1 MAKPKLALIPA
12 SQGSELFSV
21 LPSSGVG
28 DFDFSR
34 SGRATRINSQGLI
47 EEVANGQS
55 RLNYP
60 MIDGKVVGCPHHILE
75 PQSTNRQ
82 SYSEDLISGF
92 SNGATSVSSN
102 VIISPDG
109 TLNADKLVES
119 NTNARH
125 ELYGATISFS
135 GTTSVSFF
143 AKASERRYISVFIGG
158 NPAVG
163 GATFDV
169 EDGVVSL
176 MSGGT
181 DASIVNYGNGWY
193 RCSLTSTNAGSYQV
207 YYCLRTNASAVDVQ
221 TYQGDGTSG
230 MYLWGFQTE
239 VGQSY
244 PTSYIKSNSGS
255 TTTRSAETAN
265 GSGDAATFNDSEG
278 VLMMEGSIL
287 DFSTTD
293 SWISISENSNIN
305 NNQFNLRFISNSNL
319 IQAVSRA
326 NGLGQDVVLQHTLND
341 KTEVNKISIKYKLND
356 WGLWVNGFE
365 VDTETSSNAFT
376 PNSLDVLDFDRGNNS
391 KSLYGK
397 TKQLQYYNSA
407 LTDSEL
413 EKISSWTSFT
423 DMAQGQLYTIE

>member
-1 MAKPKLALIPA
+1 MAKPKLALIPCT
-12 SQGSELFSV
+12 QGYFYSSV
-21 LPSSGVG
+21 LPSDGSG
-28 DFDFSR
+28 DFRGGR
-34 SGRATRINSQGLI
+34 SGKATRINSQGLI
-47 EEVANGQS
+47 EEVDDGVS

-109 TLNADKLVES
+109 ALNADKLVES

-244 PTSYIKSNSGS
+244 PTSYIPTNGESGGV
-255 TTTRSAETAN
+255 TRSAETATD
-265 GSGDAATFNDSEG
+265 SGDASTFNDSEG
-278 VLMMEGSIL
+278 VLMAEISALADDLTLRQISLSDGTTSNQLVIYYGSVSDKIFYYL
-287 DFSTTD
+287 SVGGVAQVND
-293 SWISISENSNIN
+293 SVIIN
-305 NNQFNLRFISNSNL
+305 DIASF
-319 IQAVSRA
+319 
-326 NGLGQDVVLQHTLND
+326 
-341 KTEVNKISIKYKLND
+341 NKIAFKYKQNDFQLWINGINVLSDLSGNTYPTSTLSQLN
-356 WGLWVNGFE
+356 LTNGQGTGDYF
-365 VDTETSSNAFT
+365 
-376 PNSLDVLDFDRGNNS
+376 
-391 KSLYGK
+391 YGK

-413 EKISSWTSFT
+413 EQLTSWTSFT
-423 DMAQGQLYTIE
+423 DMAEGQLYTIE

>member
-1 MAKPKLALIPA
+1 MAKPKLALIPCT
-12 SQGSELFSV
+12 QGYFYSSV
-21 LPSSGVG
+21 LPSDGSG
-28 DFDFSR
+28 DFRGGR
-34 SGRATRINSQGLI
+34 SGKATRINSQGLI
-47 EEVANGQS
+47 EEVGDGVS

-109 TLNADKLVES
+109 ALNADKLVES

-244 PTSYIKSNSGS
+244 PTSYIPTNGESGGV
-255 TTTRSAETAN
+255 TRSAETAN

-278 VLMMEGSIL
+278 VLMAEISALAEDSGLSRRITISDGSTNNRLSIELDETEGLIKVFFTGNGTLNQLAKNISDVYTPFKILASYELNSLKLYINGYKRTEDTSIVL
-287 DFSTTD
+287 P
-293 SWISISENSNIN
+293 
-305 NNQFNLRFISNSNL
+305 
-319 IQAVSRA
+319 
-326 NGLGQDVVLQHTLND
+326 NGLDDLSFDSGT
-341 KTEVNKISIKYKLND
+341 
-356 WGLWVNGFE
+356 G
-365 VDTETSSNAFT
+365 SSNF
-376 PNSLDVLDFDRGNNS
+376 
-391 KSLYGK
+391 YGK
-397 TKQLQYYNSA
+397 TKQIQYYNSA

-413 EKISSWTSFT
+413 EQLTSWTSFT